1 MSIVVCL
8 ILTVMEA
15 QQQVPLNVILQN
27 KKTNLSIMH
36 KYIRSTRLE
45 AVAGASVFVL
55 EAILQH

>member
-1 MSIVVCL
+1 
-8 ILTVMEA
+8 MEA

>member
-15 QQQVPLNVILQN
+15 QQVPLNVILQN